1 LVAAEAESDFLVE
14 AVVTARFARVE
25 FTEVGFSDAEEASA
39 AYDFF
44 DDGQLDHGSG
54 GFDMDGVDEIE
65 TVIFVVHLD
74 VIFGRFEVEHFLV
87 WFPGVIGGDK
97 YERDLEL
104 FGGATGVG
112 CEDAKSAAA
121 ADTVVL
127 VVEFH
132 GPVDVGAV
140 FGEFVG
146 EIGAINSRVKF
157 VGVFDVV

>member
-1 LVAAEAESDFLVE
+1 MVAAEAESDFLVE

-25 FTEVGFSDAEEASA
+25 LAEVGLGDAEEASA

-44 DDGQLDHGSG
+44 DNRELDHGSG
-54 GFDMDGVDEIE
+54 CFDVNGVDEIE

-74 VIFGRFEVEHFLV
+74 VVFGRFEVEHFLV
-87 WFPGVIGGDK
+87 WLPGVIGGDE
-97 YERDLEL
+97 YEWDLEL

-146 EIGAINSRVKF
+146 EIGAINGRVKF
-157 VGVFDVV
+157 VGVFNVV